1 MIVTA
6 TWIRNREVIW
16 YEWVLVNG
24 TYINSLDGKMDTPKD
39 LLDLVMQKQAEGW
52 QLCRTVV

>member
-6 TWIRNREVIW
+6 TWVRGHEVMW
-16 YEWVLVNG
+16 YEWVAIKGV
-24 TYINSLDGKMDTPKD
+24 YINTFNGKINTPKD
-39 LLDLVMQKQAEGW
+39 LLMLAQQRQDEGW

>member
-6 TWIRNREVIW
+6 TWMRGHEVIW

-24 TYINSLDGKMDTPKD
+24 TYINKLDGKIDTPKD
-39 LLDLVMQKQAEGW
+39 LLVLAQQKREEGW
-52 QLCRTVV
+52 QLCRRVV